1 MAGLIKKLK
10 RRRKLRK
17 AKAIGKEAAKAGLR
31 AGAIAA
37 AGVLVREYRKTRRGA

>member
-1 MAGLIKKLK
+1 MGPIKKLK
-10 RRRKLRK
+10 RARKIRK

-37 AGVLVREYRKTRRGA
+37 AGVIVREYRKARGKA